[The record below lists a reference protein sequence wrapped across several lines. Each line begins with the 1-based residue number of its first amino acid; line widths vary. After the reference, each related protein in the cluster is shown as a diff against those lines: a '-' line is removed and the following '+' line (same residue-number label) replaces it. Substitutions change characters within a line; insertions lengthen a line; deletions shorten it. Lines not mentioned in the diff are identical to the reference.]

1 MFSSLVASGE
11 SYARLNPACWSQPW
25 WRTPFSFLKFSKAV
39 CEHLAVYLNSVGAGQ
54 SVYSLLSS
62 PPHPPRY
69 LTCFSL
75 ELQCYSK
82 IHFTAIAAPGWRTGI
97 GMKIVALVL
106 LCCWWALCW
115 PWGNAGAETV
125 VSKREGV
132 LEQISGSG
140 ARVVGGKSEM
150 PS

>member
-1 MFSSLVASGE
+1 M
-11 SYARLNPACWSQPW
+11 
-25 WRTPFSFLKFSKAV
+25 

-97 GMKIVALVL
+97 GMKL
-106 LCCWWALCW
+106 LPLSCCA
-115 PWGNAGAETV
+115 AGEPCAGPEAMLGL
-125 VSKREGV
+125 R
-132 LEQISGSG
+132 LL
-140 ARVVGGKSEM
+140 
-150 PS
+150 